1 LRRRELLG
9 LGVPD
14 GQVLGLIAG
23 QGAFPL
29 AVARSARRAGRR
41 VACVAFREL
50 TDPGIEGCVD
60 ELTWIHPGE
69 VAAGLAAFR
78 QARVHDAVMA
88 GRVPKAAL
96 LRNPESLHLD
106 GQARQLISR
115 LGDRRDDT
123 ILGVVAAHL
132 ESLGIHLLPQWAPAP
147 DLLAPEGVLSARA
160 PTPAERADVEFALPI
175 ARRMGALDI
184 GQTVVVREGVVL
196 AVEAVEGTN
205 DAIRRAGQF
214 GAGACVVKVA
224 KPQQDPRFDV
234 PAVGAGTLAALIDA
248 KAAVLAVEAGATVV
262 LEREELLQG
271 ADAHGI
277 AVLGVRCEANA

>member
-1 LRRRELLG
+1 VEE
-9 LGVPD
+9 D
-14 GQVLGLIAG
+14 VLGLIAG

-50 TDPGIEGCVD
+50 TDPGIAREVAD
-60 ELTWIHPGE
+60 VTWIHPGE
-69 VAAGLAAFR
+69 VAAGIAAFR
-78 QARVHDAVMA
+78 AAHVRDAVMA

-96 LRNPESLHLD
+96 FRDPDALHLD
-106 GQARQLISR
+106 GQARALIAR

-147 DLLAPEGVLSARA
+147 DLLAPQGPLGARDL
-160 PTPAERADVEFALPI
+160 TPAERADVEFALPI

-184 GQTVVVREGVVL
+184 GQTIVVKDGVVL

-205 DAIRRAGQF
+205 EAIRRAGAF
-214 GAGACVVKVA
+214 SAGACVVKVA

-234 PAVGAGTLAALIDA
+234 PAVGAGTLSALVDA
-248 KAAVLAVEAGATVV
+248 RASVLAIEAGATVV
-262 LEREELLQG
+262 LEREELLRG

-277 AVLGVRCEANA
+277 AVVGVAPAGDA

>member
-1 LRRRELLG
+1 
-9 LGVPD
+9 VSDP
-14 GQVLGLIAG
+14 VLGLIAG

-41 VACVAFREL
+41 VACVAFRDL
-50 TDPGIEGCVD
+50 TDPGIAGEV
-60 ELTWIHPGE
+60 EEITWIHPGE
-69 VAAGLAAFR
+69 VAVGIAAFR
-78 QARVHDAVMA
+78 AARVRDAVMV

-96 LRNPESLHLD
+96 FRNPDALHLD
-106 GQARQLISR
+106 GEARELIAR

-132 ESLGIHLLPQWAPAP
+132 ESQGIHLLPQWAPAP
-147 DLLAPEGVLSARA
+147 DLLAPRGALGARDL
-160 PTPAERADVEFALPI
+160 TPAERADVAFALPI

-184 GQTVVVREGVVL
+184 GQTLVVKDGVVL

-205 DAIRRAGQF
+205 EAIRRAGAF
-214 GAGACVVKVA
+214 SAGACVVKVA

-234 PAVGAGTLAALIDA
+234 PAVGAGTLAALVDA
-248 KAAVLAVEAGATVV
+248 RASVLAIEAGATVV
-262 LEREELLQG
+262 LEREELLRG

-277 AVLGVRCEANA
+277 AVVGVAPGEGA

>member
-1 LRRRELLG
+1 MSD
-9 LGVPD
+9 P
-14 GQVLGLIAG
+14 VLGLIAG

-41 VACVAFREL
+41 VACVAFRDL
-50 TDPGIEGCVD
+50 TDPGIAGEV
-60 ELTWIHPGE
+60 EEITWIHPGE
-69 VAAGLAAFR
+69 VAVGIAAFR
-78 QARVHDAVMA
+78 AARVRDAVMV

-96 LRNPESLHLD
+96 FRNPDALHLD
-106 GQARQLISR
+106 GEARELIAR

-132 ESLGIHLLPQWAPAP
+132 ESQGIHLLPQWAPAP
-147 DLLAPEGVLSARA
+147 DLLAPRGALGARDL
-160 PTPAERADVEFALPI
+160 TPAERADVAFALPI

-184 GQTVVVREGVVL
+184 GQTLVVKDGVVL

-205 DAIRRAGQF
+205 EAIRRAGAF
-214 GAGACVVKVA
+214 SAGACVVKVA

-234 PAVGAGTLAALIDA
+234 PAVGAGTLAALVDA
-248 KAAVLAVEAGATVV
+248 RASVLAIEAGATVV
-262 LEREELLQG
+262 LEREELLRG

-277 AVLGVRCEANA
+277 AVVGVAPGEGA